1 MSATAAAP
9 CLHRPRASPQARA
22 GQGRAA
28 PGTARWALSPGQFH
42 EEELYKRD
50 TRACCL
56 HPEEM
61 GTVGRTVLEG
71 SVGGTG
77 ELELGH
83 IPDRGKTL
91 KASVL
96 GQSGGWG
103 QREQDEVRVR
113 QGSDP
118 VRSYRSE

>member
-71 SVGGTG
+71 SVGGG
-77 ELELGH
+77 GCVG
-83 IPDRGKTL
+83 DTL
-91 KASVL
+91 LPEAAPLWEMVCM
-96 GQSGGWG
+96 
-103 QREQDEVRVR
+103 
-113 QGSDP
+113 
-118 VRSYRSE
+118 